1 MRRLAAVVA
10 LTATACS
17 DAGVT
22 KFNTPPTAEISSH
35 ADGDTVRE
43 GFAETLRGTVG
54 DANHTFDQ
62 LSVVWL
68 VDGTE
73 VCPDAAPDDAGL
85 VTCDHTFLA
94 TGGEVVLEV
103 RDPEGAS
110 DSARV
115 TVDVQPTDAP
125 LAEIVAP
132 TSDGVYYAE
141 QLITF
146 QGTVSDAEDP
156 AEALTVT
163 WETDA
168 WATWA
173 SPST

>member
-1 MRRLAAVVA
+1 MPTHMSLTLAILGVS
-10 LTATACS
+10 LTACS

-68 VDGTE
+68 VDGTAI
-73 VCPDAAPDDAGL
+73 CPESTPDDAGL
-85 VTCDHTFLA
+85 VTCDHTFLP

-103 RDPEGAS
+103 RDPEGGS
-110 DSARV
+110 GSARV

-125 LAEIVAP
+125 LAEIIAP
-132 TSDGVYYAE
+132 ATAWSAHQRATAGV
-141 QLITF
+141 
-146 QGTVSDAEDP
+146 GTTPRSTEVPP
-156 AEALTVT
+156 AA
-163 WETDA
+163 
-168 WATWA
+168 AT
-173 SPST
+173 P